1 MGESKYGKY
10 IVTELKPKLKLPEF
24 RREMVPASDTD
35 TTVLWLDE
43 EVIKGAFY
51 VECTWYWKKFDVT
64 DVEAHTH
71 DFDEVIGFFGS
82 NPKDVYDLGG
92 EIEIWL
98 GDEKHVLRNSC
109 LIFVPRGLKHC
120 PLKINRVDRPFFH
133 FTAGTRGTYR

>member
-10 IVTELKPKLKLPEF
+10 IVTELKSKLELPEF

-43 EVIKGAFY
+43 EIIKGAFY
-51 VECTWYWKKFDVT
+51 VECTWYWKESDVN

-71 DFDEVIGFFGS
+71 DFDEVIGFFVS

-133 FTAGTRGTYR
+133 FTAGTRGAYR